1 MTMQALV
8 PEVYAAICYALW
20 HHQGGKSP
28 VGQPWRPMLGLGP
41 HDHMTP
47 DQIEAAKR
55 LGRAIEAFKP
65 EIEITSGEPA

>member
-55 LGRAIEAFKP
+55 LGRAIEAYKP